1 MSEVT
6 YRTPVAYQSLDVC
19 LEIEQMRIAPKGE
32 DLAGGNKERSKQSS
46 PRNGG
51 KVLVL
56 PEESPRLI

>member
-6 YRTPVAYQSLDVC
+6 YRTPVAYLSLDVC
-19 LEIEQMRIAPKGE
+19 LEMEEMRIAPKGE
-32 DLAGGNKERSKQSS
+32 DLAGGNEVGSRQSS
-46 PRNGG
+46 LRNGG